1 MAIYIH
7 FFRDSNLEKLD
18 FLKVFEFFESYP
30 NFKIYYTD
38 EEVQI
43 VYRDDDFKF
52 SYRYLIT
59 KKSRVSQI
67 YKLDPQFLNINFLL
81 ELPLLVP
88 SFLVKEILALTQKL
102 CKLFD
107 LVIYNDAFDDVQ
119 PFNLADVVVLFE
131 ESRREAVAQYGL
143 QDKLPFEKN
152 KLDEVCR
159 YQRSISS
166 LREYYNHEYEV
177 NLVEPILDKI
187 TNEYGISVTWN
198 VGKPMVFPPHL
209 SYVYV
214 KEEQNIPFL
223 VRRKDF
229 MSIMRKHLVEVDDF
243 LPDMYILRP
252 KQAKASRKAVNRL
265 RKVAIIDKNFKLV
278 RLANL
283 IDIDV

>member
-7 FFRDSNLEKLD
+7 FFRDSGLEKLD

-30 NFKIYYTD
+30 NFKIFYTD

-43 VYRDDDFKF
+43 DYRDDDFKF
-52 SYRYLIT
+52 AYRYLIT

-67 YKLDPQFLNINFLL
+67 YKLNPQYLNVNFLL
-81 ELPLLVP
+81 ELPVLVP

-107 LVIYNDAFDDVQ
+107 LEIYNDVFQDVQ

-131 ESRREAVAQYGL
+131 NMRREAIAQYGM
-143 QDKLPFEKN
+143 QDKLSFEKD

-159 YQRSISS
+159 YQRSVAS
-166 LREYYNHEYEV
+166 LREYYHNEVEV
-177 NLVEPILDKI
+177 NLVEPIIDKI
-187 TNEYGISVTWN
+187 TNEYGISVVWN
-198 VGKPMVFPPHL
+198 AGVPTVFPPHL
-209 SYVYV
+209 SYIYV

-229 MSIMRKHLVEVDDF
+229 MSIMGKYLIEIVNF
-243 LPDMYILRP
+243 LPDMYILKP
-252 KQAKASRKAVNRL
+252 KQAKASRKVLNKL
-265 RKVAIIDKNFKLV
+265 RKVAIIDQNFKSV

-283 IDIDV
+283 IDI

>member
-38 EEVQI
+38 DEVQI
-43 VYRDDDFKF
+43 DYRDDDFKF
-52 SYRYLIT
+52 AYRYLIT

-67 YKLDPQFLNINFLL
+67 YKLNPQYLNVNFLL
-81 ELPLLVP
+81 ELPVLIP
-88 SFLVKEILALTQKL
+88 SFLVKEILSLTQKL

-107 LVIYNDAFDDVQ
+107 LEIYNDAFPDVQ

-131 ESRREAVAQYGL
+131 EMRRETIAQYGM
-143 QDKLPFEKN
+143 QDKLSFEKD
-152 KLDEVCR
+152 KLDEICR
-159 YQRSISS
+159 YQRSVAS
-166 LREYYNHEYEV
+166 LREYYHNEVEV
-177 NLVEPILDKI
+177 NLVEPIIDKI
-187 TNEYGISVTWN
+187 TNEYGISVVWN
-198 VGKPMVFPPHL
+198 VGVPTVFPPHL
-209 SYVYV
+209 SYIYV

-229 MSIMRKHLVEVDDF
+229 MSIMGKYLIEIVNF
-243 LPDMYILRP
+243 LPDMYILKP
-252 KQAKASRKAVNRL
+252 KQAKSSRKALNKL
-265 RKVAIIDKNFKLV
+265 RKVAIINQNFKSV

-283 IDIDV
+283 IDI